1 MQKNFFSDQKFRG
14 LFYQTLVVGL
24 FALGIYFVV
33 TNTAYNLGI
42 VSSSTQLESEIS
54 GAFDSGFNFT
64 GTIGKAVGVWS
75 AGGALIN
82 AQKEHTGTGLRNAA
96 LQFGGASPLGQC
108 TEEYNGTAWSA
119 GGAKITAANYLG
131 SAGSLTSALSI
142 GGSPDT
148 DETEKYDGT
157 AWSETGNLNTG
168 RYMLGSTGT
177 QNAALI
183 SGGRS
188 GPTKY
193 KCTEQYDGSIWSEVG
208 TLSTTAY
215 TLAIAGT
222 QNAALAGAGTGNSSE
237 IYKYDGTAW
246 SETADIITGRPQY
259 QGAGEQNAAYIFGAY
274 TTDLDDTEAFNGMSW
289 SECAN
294 LITGRGVGASGG
306 TANSAILAGGLSPGS
321 TKSCTE
327 HWDGTTWSAGGAI
340 NHARWAVSGAG
351 NETAMV
357 IFGDDGY
364 QNCTEE
370 YNGTTWSAVVGLIK
384 GRDKM
389 GSLAAGNQ
397 SAALAA
403 SGFSPSPALNS
414 VTCTEEYSATY
425 VKTVCLNSQGK
436 L

>member
-1 MQKNFFSDQKFRG
+1 MPI
-14 LFYQTLVVGL
+14 FYTDP
-24 FALGIYFVV
+24 V
-33 TNTAYNLGI
+33 TG
-42 VSSSTQLESEIS
+42 
-54 GAFDSGFNFT
+54 
-64 GTIGKAVGVWS
+64 S
-75 AGGALIN
+75 AGEIWYNAVDSALKFTFDYN
-82 AQKEHTGTGLRNAA
+82 AWSEVGNLLSARHYHSNAGVQNAA
-96 LQFGGASPLGQC
+96 LAIGGYNHAASAATGSV
-108 TEEYNGTAWSA
+108 EEYNGTAWSV
-119 GGAKITAANYLG
+119 GGALPIN
-131 SAGSLTSALSI
+131 
-142 GGSPDT
+142 
-148 DETEKYDGT
+148 TEK
-157 AWSETGNLNTG
+157 
-168 RYMLGSTGT
+168 
-177 QNAALI
+177 
-183 SGGRS
+183 
-188 GPTKY
+188 K
-193 KCTEQYDGSIWSEVG
+193 VG
-208 TLSTTAY
+208 V
-215 TLAIAGT
+215 GT

-259 QGAGEQNAAYIFGAY
+259 RGAGEQNAAYIFGAY

-306 TANSAILAGGLSPGS
+306 TANSAILAGGLVPGS
-321 TKSCTE
+321 IKSCTE

-425 VKTVCLNSQGK
+425 VKTVCLNS
-436 L
+436 